1 MSEKAQRFSNRK
13 ANKVAGQSTHVP
25 KVKFEMERQEK
36 AKNVYTPKTAKQKL
50 YWHMLDS
57 LTLIVAN
64 GVAGTSK
71 SYTAC
76 HYAAKELLAKNID
89 KVVLTRPY
97 ASCGATMGFNAGN
110 LTEKIFPF
118 LLPMIGYLKEA
129 LGSATVDIM
138 LGDGR
143 IEIVPFEVIRGRSFS
158 NTIVLADEL
167 QSCDIASIQALTT
180 RIGDNC
186 KLVITGDS
194 RQNDIRNGVDGM
206 TYIVNILDNYEIR
219 DSGIIE
225 FGIEDICR
233 SGICRDFV
241 IAYEEDGWK

>member
-1 MSEKAQRFSNRK
+1 MSKNAERFSNRK
-13 ANKVAGQSTHVP
+13 VKKVAGQSTHVP
-25 KVKFEMERQEK
+25 KQKFETERQEK

-76 HYAAKELLAKNID
+76 HYAAKQLLSKSID

-97 ASCGATMGFNAGN
+97 VSCGATMGYNVGGLN
-110 LTEKIFPF
+110 QKLFPF

-158 NTIVLADEL
+158 NTIILADEL

-180 RIGDNC
+180 RIGENC

-194 RQNDIRNGVDGM
+194 RQNDIKRGVDGM
-206 TYIVNILDNYEIR
+206 SYIVNILDTYNIR
-219 DSGIIE
+219 DSGVIE
-225 FGIEDICR
+225 FGIEDIVR
-233 SGICRDFV
+233 SGITRDFV
-241 IAYEEDGWK
+241 IAYEEGGWR

>member
-1 MSEKAQRFSNRK
+1 MSNNAERFSNRK
-13 ANKVAGQSTHVP
+13 VKKVAGQSTHLP
-25 KVKFEMERQEK
+25 KQKFETERQER
-36 AKNVYTPKTAKQKL
+36 AKNVYIPKTAKQKL

-76 HYAAKELLAKNID
+76 HYAAKQLLSKSID

-97 ASCGATMGFNAGN
+97 VSCGATMGYNVGDLN
-110 LTEKIFPF
+110 QKIFPF

-129 LGSATVDIM
+129 LGAATVDIM

-158 NTIVLADEL
+158 NTIILADEL

-194 RQNDIRNGVDGM
+194 RQNDIKRGVDGM
-206 TYIVNILDNYEIR
+206 SYIVNILDTYNIR
-219 DSGIIE
+219 DSGVIE
-225 FGIEDICR
+225 FGIEDIVR
-233 SGICRDFV
+233 SGITRDFV
-241 IAYEEDGWK
+241 IAYEEDGWR

>member
-1 MSEKAQRFSNRK
+1 MSNNAERFSNRK
-13 ANKVAGQSTHVP
+13 VKKVAGQSTHLP
-25 KVKFEMERQEK
+25 KQKFEIERQER
-36 AKNVYTPKTAKQKL
+36 AKNVYIPKTAKQKL

-76 HYAAKELLAKNID
+76 HYAAKQLLSKSID

-97 ASCGATMGFNAGN
+97 VSCGATMGYNVGDLN
-110 LTEKIFPF
+110 QKIFPF

-129 LGSATVDIM
+129 LGAATVDIM

-158 NTIVLADEL
+158 NTIILADEL

-194 RQNDIRNGVDGM
+194 RQNDIKRGVDGM
-206 TYIVNILDNYEIR
+206 SYIVNILDTYNIR
-219 DSGIIE
+219 DSGVIE
-225 FGIEDICR
+225 FGIDDIVR
-233 SGICRDFV
+233 SGITRDFV

>member
-1 MSEKAQRFSNRK
+1 MSNNAERFSNRK
-13 ANKVAGQSTHVP
+13 VKKVAGQSTHLP
-25 KVKFEMERQEK
+25 KQKFEIERQER

-50 YWHMLDS
+50 YWYMLDS

-76 HYAAKELLAKNID
+76 HYAAKQLLSKSID

-97 ASCGATMGFNAGN
+97 VSCGATMGYNVGDLN
-110 LTEKIFPF
+110 QKIFPF

-129 LGSATVDIM
+129 LGAATVDIM

-158 NTIVLADEL
+158 DTIILADEI

-180 RIGDNC
+180 RIGENC

-241 IAYEEDGWK
+241 LAYEEDGWK

>member
-1 MSEKAQRFSNRK
+1 MSNNAERFSNRK
-13 ANKVAGQSTHVP
+13 VKKVAGQSTHLP
-25 KVKFEMERQEK
+25 KQKFEIERQEK
-36 AKNVYTPKTAKQKL
+36 AKNGYTPKTAKQKL

-76 HYAAKELLAKNID
+76 HYAAKQLLSKSID

-97 ASCGATMGFNAGN
+97 VSCGATMGYNVGDLN
-110 LTEKIFPF
+110 QKIFPF

-158 NTIVLADEL
+158 NTIILADEL

-194 RQNDIRNGVDGM
+194 RQNDIKRGVDGM
-206 TYIVNILDNYEIR
+206 SYIVNILDTYNIR
-219 DSGIIE
+219 DSGVIE
-225 FGIEDICR
+225 FGIEDIVR
-233 SGICRDFV
+233 SGITRDFV

>member
-1 MSEKAQRFSNRK
+1 MSNNAQRFSNRK
-13 ANKVAGQSTHVP
+13 ASKVAGQSTHIP
-25 KVKFEMERQEK
+25 KQKFEVERQEK
-36 AKNVYTPKTAKQKL
+36 AKNVYAPKTAKQKL

-76 HYAAKELLAKNID
+76 HYAAKQLLSKSID

-97 ASCGATMGFNAGN
+97 VSCGATMGYNVGDLN
-110 LTEKIFPF
+110 QKIFPF

-129 LGSATVDIM
+129 LGAATVDIM

-158 NTIVLADEL
+158 NTIILADEL

-194 RQNDIRNGVDGM
+194 RQNDIKRGVDGM
-206 TYIVNILDNYEIR
+206 SYIVNILDTYNIR
-219 DSGIIE
+219 DSGVIE

>member
-1 MSEKAQRFSNRK
+1 MSNNAGRFSNRK
-13 ANKVAGQSTHVP
+13 VKKVAGQSTHLP
-25 KVKFEMERQEK
+25 KQKFEIERQER
-36 AKNVYTPKTAKQKL
+36 AKNVYIPKTAKQKL

-76 HYAAKELLAKNID
+76 HYAAKQLLSKSID

-97 ASCGATMGFNAGN
+97 VSCGATMGYNVGDLN
-110 LTEKIFPF
+110 QKIFPF

-129 LGSATVDIM
+129 LGAATVDIM

-158 NTIVLADEL
+158 NTIILADEL

-194 RQNDIRNGVDGM
+194 RQNDIKRGVDGM
-206 TYIVNILDNYEIR
+206 SYIVNILDTYNIR
-219 DSGIIE
+219 DSGVIE
-225 FGIEDICR
+225 FGIEDIVR
-233 SGICRDFV
+233 SGITRDFV
-241 IAYEEDGWK
+241 IAYEEDGWR